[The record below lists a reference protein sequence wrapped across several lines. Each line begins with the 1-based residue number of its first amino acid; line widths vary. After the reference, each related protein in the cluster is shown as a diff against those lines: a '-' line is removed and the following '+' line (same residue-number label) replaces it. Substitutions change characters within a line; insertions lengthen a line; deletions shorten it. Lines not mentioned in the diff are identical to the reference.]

1 MKDDVL
7 LICTD
12 GLTNMLDTDEI
23 YNIVTENKND
33 VKKGCELLI
42 ANANEQGGYD
52 NISVILISYID

>member
-1 MKDDVL
+1 
-7 LICTD
+7 
-12 GLTNMLDTDEI
+12 MLDTDEI